1 MTGRN
6 RRSLPATRLAAAL
19 VLAAALP
26 ASAQTI
32 AITNGKVYPV
42 AGPVIERGT
51 VVIRDGRI
59 AAVGVNVPVPAGA
72 RIIDATGKVV
82 TPGFMDAA
90 TGLGVVEVEAVRQT
104 NDQSEDN
111 KRITAAFNM
120 ADAVDP
126 FSTLIPIERVE
137 GITRAAVAPGFGT
150 GQLIKGQGIVIDLG
164 TEGLPGMVDR
174 SPAAMYVDL
183 GSAGARVAGG
193 SRAAA
198 ILLLRQALDDARDY
212 AANRR
217 AFDANARR
225 AFALSRL
232 DLEALQPVV
241 RGELPLA
248 IQANRAADILEAL
261 RFAREEKVK
270 LILTGAEDGW
280 VVADQIARAGVPVVI
295 DPQANLPDFEARG
308 TTLQNAARLARAG
321 VPVAF
326 ATFDE
331 HNARNV
337 KYFAG
342 NAVAYGMPYDAA
354 LRAVT
359 AEPARIFGI
368 ADHYGTLE
376 PGKDADVVVW
386 SGDPFELTTLVE
398 HVFIKGREMPA
409 DTRQR
414 ELLQRYRTLDG
425 TAPEYKHP

>member
-1 MTGRN
+1 MSPRLAT
-6 RRSLPATRLAAAL
+6 SLEAIAVVAAAL
-19 VLAAALP
+19 LAGGSP

-32 AITNGKVYPV
+32 AITNGKVYPI
-42 AGPVIERGT
+42 AGPVLERGT

-59 AAVGVNVPVPAGA
+59 AAVGADVPVPADA
-72 RIIDATGKVV
+72 RVIDAAGKVV
-82 TPGFMDAA
+82 TPGFMNAS
-90 TGLGVVEVEAVRQT
+90 TTLGVVEVGAVRQT
-104 NDQSEDN
+104 NDASLDN
-111 KRITAAFNM
+111 RQITAAFNA

-126 FSTLIPIERVE
+126 FSTLLPVERVE
-137 GITRAAVAPGFGT
+137 GITRAVVTPAGT
-150 GQLIKGQGIVIDLG
+150 NLIKGQALVIDLG
-164 TEGLPGMVDR
+164 TEGLPGIIDR
-174 SPAAMYVDL
+174 SPAAMVAALNSD
-183 GSAGARVAGG
+183 AARTAGG

-198 ILLLRQALDDARDY
+198 ILMLRQALEDARDY

-225 AFALSRL
+225 AYSLSRL

-248 IQANRAADILEAL
+248 IEANRAADILEAL
-261 RFAREEKVK
+261 RFAREEKIR
-270 LILTGAEDGW
+270 LILAGVEDGW

-295 DPQANLPDFEARG
+295 DPMQNLPDFEARG
-308 TTLQNAARLARAG
+308 ATLENAARLARAG
-321 VPVAF
+321 VDVAF
-326 ATFDE
+326 ATFDA

-342 NAVAYGMPYDAA
+342 NAVSYGMPYDAA

-359 AEPARIFGI
+359 VNPAHIFGI
-368 ADHYGTLE
+368 ADRYGTLE

-414 ELLQRYRTLDG
+414 ELLRRYRTLDG
-425 TAPEYKHP
+425 TPPEYKHP